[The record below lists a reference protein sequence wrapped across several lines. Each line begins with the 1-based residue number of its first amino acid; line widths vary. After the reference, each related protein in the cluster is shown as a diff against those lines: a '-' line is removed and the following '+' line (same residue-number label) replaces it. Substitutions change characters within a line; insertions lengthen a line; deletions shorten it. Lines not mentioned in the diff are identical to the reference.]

1 MRRQVV
7 SWTLVMCFGAAI
19 SVASAMPTSDKTEQL
34 SPLAVEAVT
43 GPGSGMSDEA
53 TMVLLGSALIGLA
66 AAVRRAA

>member
-7 SWTLVMCFGAAI
+7 SWTLAIAFGAAV
-19 SVASAMPTSDKTEQL
+19 SVASALPTSDTAEQGT
-34 SPLAVEAVT
+34 PLVVGEVSF
-43 GPGSGMSDEA
+43 PGSGMSDEA

>member
-7 SWTLVMCFGAAI
+7 SWTLVMGLGAAV
-19 SVASAMPTSDKTEQL
+19 SVASAMPPRDTAEQVARI
-34 SPLAVEAVT
+34 AVEEVSF
-43 GPGSGMSDEA
+43 PGSGMSDEA